1 MSGARCWP
9 AAALVATVATLLLAP
24 AEVAARRE
32 AGGAQ
37 ARMST
42 ELPRRGEVEAK
53 RARPAAATTPVA
65 GGAARAS
72 SGKSGGKLEKQEDKV
87 AGGTHWRIK
96 TDAGAVHAWVPEGY
110 DRETAGTVVY
120 VHGYYTDSDGAWRD
134 HDLAKQFRASK
145 QNALFI
151 VPDAPSGNGQDV
163 KWPALTD
170 LRKAMTRANIRIPD
184 GPTVV
189 MGHSGAFRTVMK
201 WVDHKVVA
209 QVILLDALY
218 GGEKSFD
225 DFIGTGKRA
234 KQHKLIMIG
243 SDTAEESRGF
253 IKRYPFA
260 VAREKM
266 PSSTDGFSKREKR
279 AKLLYVHSQ
288 FGHMEIVKNG
298 KVIPLLLRLTP
309 LLAVGAE
316 KPDAAKRSAG
326 KDAAKKLLWPFP
338 SVPMPEDGAA
348 PADK

>member
-1 MSGARCWP
+1 MIRAPSWVLARC
-9 AAALVATVATLLLAP
+9 ALVSLALLLSTFTSTAWG
-24 AEVAARRE
+24 RDDR
-32 AGGAQ
+32 GGAQ
-37 ARMST
+37 ARMAD
-42 ELPRRGEVEAK
+42 LPRRGEGEAK
-53 RARPAAATTPVA
+53 DSARRARPTATALAMPKVA
-65 GGAARAS
+65 GR
-72 SGKSGGKLEKQEDKV
+72 LEKKEDKV

-96 TDAGAVHAWVPEGY
+96 TDAGAVHAWIPPGY
-110 DRETAGTVVY
+110 DRATAGTVVY

-134 HDLAKQFRASK
+134 HDLARQFRASK

-151 VPDAPSGNGQDV
+151 VPDAPSGNGEDV
-163 KWPALTD
+163 KWHALTD

-184 GPTVV
+184 GPTIV

-218 GGEKSFD
+218 GGARSFD
-225 DFIGTGKRA
+225 EFIGSGKRA
-234 KQHKLIMIG
+234 KQHKLIVIG
-243 SDTAEESRGF
+243 ADTAEESRGF

-266 PSSTDGFSKREKR
+266 PASVDDFTKREKR

-309 LLAVGAE
+309 LGTVGDKPADKSKASDRKSTVE
-316 KPDAAKRSAG
+316 KV
-326 KDAAKKLLWPFP
+326 LWPFP
-338 SVPMPEDGAA
+338 VSPEIPA
-348 PADK
+348 PSPQP

>member
-1 MSGARCWP
+1 MIRARLLLG
-9 AAALVATVATLLLAP
+9 AAACSMVALLAP
-24 AEVAARRE
+24 AEPLARE
-32 AGGAQ
+32 AAGAQ

-42 ELPRRGEVEAK
+42 ELPRRGEPEAK
-53 RARPAAATTPVA
+53 RARSAAAPV
-65 GGAARAS
+65 GSAASAAKATAKAPKAAKGS
-72 SGKSGGKLEKQEDKV
+72 GKLEKKEDQV

-151 VPDAPSGNGQDV
+151 VPDAPSGNGQEV

-170 LRKAMTRANIRIPD
+170 LRRAMSRANIRIPD

-189 MGHSGAFRTVMK
+189 VGHSGAFRTVMK

-309 LLAVGAE
+309 LAAVGAE
-316 KPDAAKRSAG
+316 KPAAKAAAG
-326 KDAAKKLLWPFP
+326 KEAAKQLLWPFP
-338 SVPMPEDGAA
+338 SVPMPET
-348 PADK
+348 PTPR

>member
-1 MSGARCWP
+1 MILGRALLSSVVVSFVVSVAGLGT
-9 AAALVATVATLLLAP
+9 AAAAP
-24 AEVAARRE
+24 TAPT
-32 AGGAQ
+32 AQ
-37 ARMST
+37 ARMT
-42 ELPRRGEVEAK
+42 DLPKRGEGEARRTRTTSAAVEQK
-53 RARPAAATTPVA
+53 RSP
-65 GGAARAS
+65 
-72 SGKSGGKLEKQEDKV
+72 GKLEKKEDQV

-96 TDAGAVHAWVPEGY
+96 TDAGAVHAWVPAGY

-120 VHGYYTDSDGAWRD
+120 VHGYYTDADGAWRD

-151 VPDAPSGNGQDV
+151 VPDAPSGNGEGV
-163 KWPALTD
+163 KWNALTD
-170 LRKAMTRANIRIPD
+170 LRKAMSRANIRIPD

-225 DFIGTGKRA
+225 DFIGSGKRA
-234 KQHKLIMIG
+234 KQHKLILIG

-260 VAREKM
+260 VARDRM
-266 PSSTDGFSKREKR
+266 PGNVDGFTKREKK
-279 AKLLYVHSQ
+279 AKLLYVRSQ
-288 FGHMEIVKNG
+288 FEHMAIVKNG

-309 LLAVGAE
+309 LPAVGE
-316 KPDAAKRSAG
+316 GG
-326 KDAAKKLLWPFP
+326 KDGGNDSAKGKKRAAAAKKLLWPFS
-338 SVPMPEDGAA
+338 SVPLQTPD
-348 PADK
+348 PAGDAL